1 MHVLIAG
8 AGITGL
14 TTAFRILTDAPKQHR
29 VTLVES
35 SERVGGSL
43 VTEDRQGI
51 LMDGGADAFVRTK
64 PHAAALCKEIGLG
77 SSLQET
83 IAENR
88 SIYFLRRGKLVRLP
102 EGMVLAV
109 PTRFRPLL
117 ESPLFSARGI
127 ARMGLDLL
135 LPRGDEE
142 DESIASFLGRRLGA
156 EAVELLGEPLL
167 AGIYS
172 GDPSRLSLRATFP
185 QLAELESKHR
195 SLILGALA
203 MKKKPAPG
211 PAPSPF
217 LALKHGMGE
226 LARALADRIQS
237 LGGELILQGAVTR
250 IDRASN
256 AFRVAVD
263 AGATTTLEV
272 DRIVL
277 ACPAPTTASLLHPL
291 DAELGRELRAIP
303 HVSTA
308 AVLLAYDRAAIGH
321 PLDASGILIP
331 RSERRGATAITF
343 VSSKWAGRAPEG
355 KALLRVFFGGH
366 SRPEVRTML
375 DEDLLHEAVH
385 EAGSLLA
392 ITRPPED
399 VRVFRWNDCRPQ
411 PVLGHNARIAR
422 IRQRLTALPGVFAA
436 GAAFD
441 GVGISDC
448 VRQGSE
454 TAAQV
459 LANSL

>member
-1 MHVLIAG
+1 MHILIAG
-8 AGITGL
+8 AGISGL
-14 TTAFRILTDAPKQHR
+14 TIAYRILADAPQKHR
-29 VTLVES
+29 VTVVES
-35 SERVGGSL
+35 ADRVGGSL
-43 VTEDRQGI
+43 ITEDREGF

-77 SSLQET
+77 PSLQET
-83 IAENR
+83 IPENR
-88 SIYFLRRGKLVRLP
+88 SVYFLRRGRLVRLP

-127 ARMGLDLL
+127 LRMGLDLV
-135 LPRGDEE
+135 LPRGHEV

-172 GDPSRLSLRATFP
+172 GDPTRLSLRSTFP

-203 MKKKPAPG
+203 SKKPSAG
-211 PAPSPF
+211 PTPSPF

-226 LARALADRIQS
+226 LARTLAERVQS
-237 LGGELILQGAVTR
+237 LGGELITR
-250 IDRASN
+250 SAITGIDRGY
-256 AFRVAVD
+256 RVSVQSTNSFTIEA
-263 AGATTTLEV
+263 
-272 DRIVL
+272 DRVVL
-277 ACPAPTTASLLHPL
+277 TCPAPITAALLQPL
-291 DAELGRELRAIP
+291 NPEIGRELRAIP

-331 RSERRGATAITF
+331 RSEGRGATAITF
-343 VSSKWAGRAPEG
+343 VSSKWSGRAPDG

-375 DEDLLHEAVH
+375 DEDLVQEATH
-385 EAGSLLA
+385 EAGSLLSIA
-392 ITRPPED
+392 RAPED

-411 PVLGHNARIAR
+411 PVVGHAERVTR
-422 IRQRLTALPGVFAA
+422 IRSRLQSLPGIFVT

-448 VRQGSE
+448 VRQGTEVAARLIE
-454 TAAQV
+454 TTR
-459 LANSL
+459 